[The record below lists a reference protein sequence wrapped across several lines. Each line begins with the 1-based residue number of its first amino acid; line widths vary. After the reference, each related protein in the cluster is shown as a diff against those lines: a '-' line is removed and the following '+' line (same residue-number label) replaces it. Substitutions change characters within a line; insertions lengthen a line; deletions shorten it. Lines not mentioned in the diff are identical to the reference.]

1 MHPAILFDKILFKLQ
16 LRDIAPPKSYPTK
29 KTLFFGENLNILNIS
44 AMNSI
49 GWPFSLNFYALEVN
63 LFPVDAPKPGKSTEK
78 ILQFEKDSK
87 KKGSILFQSCP
98 SHPYPYAC
106 NNRIFIP

>member
-1 MHPAILFDKILFKLQ
+1 
-16 LRDIAPPKSYPTK
+16 
-29 KTLFFGENLNILNIS
+29 
-44 AMNSI
+44 
-49 GWPFSLNFYALEVN
+49 VN